1 MSTASFFPSCSSIS
15 ELISSF
21 CCSAPL
27 SVSPLTSLAFIQ
39 SPCLQCSLFGP
50 RNRLSFLNP
59 PLSLLAAPLDL
70 WTSFDFK
77 ATIISAL
84 LLEQQ
89 QQSSA
94 ADHILLTAAC
104 AAVLISCSNQQQQQY
119 LQYIDGSVHLAV
131 CTADCEEE
139 EEEEDGVTCIMHERR
154 AIGSPIQGLPGFTSR
169 AYLPS
174 PPPPPPPPFQLIR

>member
-1 MSTASFFPSCSSIS
+1 MCGQV
-15 ELISSF
+15 L
-21 CCSAPL
+21 
-27 SVSPLTSLAFIQ
+27 
-39 SPCLQCSLFGP
+39 
-50 RNRLSFLNP
+50 
-59 PLSLLAAPLDL
+59 
-70 WTSFDFK
+70 DFK

-84 LLEQQ
+84 LLKL
-89 QQSSA
+89 QSSA

-139 EEEEDGVTCIMHERR
+139 EEDDGVTCIMHERR

-174 PPPPPPPPFQLIR
+174 PPPPPPPFQLIR